1 MSEDIPDGATRAL
14 ARRVARPVDA
24 AARAHAVRVLVDTL
38 GCLAG
43 ARDTPEARIVRAT
56 SGADTG
62 PEARAFV
69 WGALAHTLELDDL
82 HRASVTHPACVVI
95 PAALVIARGAAQP
108 SRDATLDAIVRGYE
122 VMARIGEAVGAA
134 HYRIF
139 HNTATCGPFGA
150 AAAGAAL
157 LGLDEE
163 RTVWALGNA
172 GTVAGGLWQF
182 NVEATAT
189 KPLHAGHAART
200 GVTAARLA
208 AAGLSGPAHILE
220 GAKGF
225 FAGFCGD
232 ARPEA
237 LVAPSPGWKVTET
250 SIKPWGSCRHTHPAI
265 DAALRLAPR
274 LASAAVA
281 EVVVRGYR
289 TIGELCD
296 APAPASSAR
305 ARFSVQHCVA
315 VALARGAVEL
325 GAFEPGAIL
334 EPAIAGLRARVRFE
348 VAPRFD
354 AAYPGRW
361 GSEVAVR
368 LADGRELRAEALAP
382 RGDPEAPLG
391 DDELDAKAR
400 ALIAHGLGWGA
411 DGSAD
416 AVAALREPGSA
427 LTAAWRL
434 LDAATGSDDPRPA
447 R

>member
-122 VMARIGEAVGAA
+122 VMTRIGEAVGAA

-150 AAAGAAL
+150 AAACASL

-163 RTVWALGNA
+163 RSVWALGNA
-172 GTVAGGLWQF
+172 GSVAGGLWQF

-189 KPLHAGHAART
+189 KPLHAGHASRS

-208 AAGLSGPAHILE
+208 ANGLTGPERILE
-220 GAKGF
+220 GPRGF
-225 FAGFCGD
+225 FAAFCGAD
-232 ARPEA
+232 ARPGA
-237 LVAPSPGWKVTET
+237 LSEPASGWKIAET
-250 SIKPWGSCRHTHPAI
+250 SFKPWGSCRHTHPAI
-265 DAALRLAPR
+265 DAALRLATLEP
-274 LASAAVA
+274 AAITG
-281 EVVVRGYR
+281 VVVRGYR
-289 TIGELCD
+289 TIAELCD
-296 APAPASSAR
+296 APAPASPAR

-315 VALARGAVEL
+315 VALARGEVAI
-325 GAFEPGAIL
+325 GAFDEATVADPT
-334 EPAIAGLRARVRFE
+334 IAALRARVRFE
-348 VAPRFD
+348 VDPRFD
-354 AAYPGRW
+354 TAYPGQW
-361 GSEVAVR
+361 GSEVQV
-368 LADGRELRAEALAP
+368 LTADGHEHRAEALSP
-382 RGDPEAPLG
+382 RGDPEAPLS
-391 DDELDAKAR
+391 DDDLDSKAR
-400 ALIAHGLGWGA
+400 GLIVHGVGWSEGEASDVLAAVRDPAHGLA
-411 DGSAD
+411 P
-416 AVAALREPGSA
+416 V
-427 LTAAWRL
+427 WRV
-434 LDAATGSDDPRPA
+434 LDAACGPGE
-447 R
+447 